1 MINMRKADENMDQ
14 SDEQESSNVEEES
27 TRIKKQKM
35 KEKILEKVSVDE
47 LRTAVNKGII
57 VTIFFLFSLKI
68 VTLETQFHF
77 SLICPSIH
85 LSMYLKLVLTYQ
97 CMLMRNNGELESQV
111 IS

>member
-47 LRTAVNKGII
+47 LRTAVNKGNILP
-57 VTIFFLFSLKI
+57 V
-68 VTLETQFHF
+68 
-77 SLICPSIH
+77 
-85 LSMYLKLVLTYQ
+85 
-97 CMLMRNNGELESQV
+97 
-111 IS
+111 

>member
-47 LRTAVNKGII
+47 LRTAVNII